1 MRVVVDREYPVSV
14 EKLYDIMTSK
24 AFFEQRFAWGG
35 IDDYRFDAFEQTPE
49 GMLIR
54 IAQPVRI
61 KTDKIPGFARRFV
74 PEQGELVTEFL
85 WWPASESGDK
95 GYQARYRFQL
105 GGVPMNV
112 EGTMTLAEEGQDH
125 AIQRTEVTLSSSVPL
140 VGKKL
145 VSLLSPK
152 VDDALAGDYRQTLRY
167 VENCV

>member
-14 EKLYDIMTSK
+14 EKLYEIITSK
-24 AFFEQRFAWGG
+24 AFFEQRFAWGDV
-35 IDDYRFDAFEQTPE
+35 DDYRFDAFEETPE

-61 KTDKIPGFARRFV
+61 KTDKIPGFARRLV

-85 WWPASESGDK
+85 WRPAGGDNSS

-112 EGTMTLAEEGQDH
+112 EGGMVLEADGENH
-125 AIQRTEVTLSSSVPL
+125 AIQHTEVTLSSSVPL

-145 VSLLSPK
+145 VSLLAPK

-167 VENCV
+167 VQSCS